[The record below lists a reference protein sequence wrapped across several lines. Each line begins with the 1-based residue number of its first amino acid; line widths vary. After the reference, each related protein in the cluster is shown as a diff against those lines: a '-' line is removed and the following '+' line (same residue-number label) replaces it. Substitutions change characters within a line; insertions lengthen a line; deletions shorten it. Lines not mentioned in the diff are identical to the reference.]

1 MGHEQDIPPGYGT
14 AQDIDQ
20 WKIHGAPAPADLSHR
35 SDGNEDGDEQDEQD
49 DNRVDPTHECVHCGS
64 PARIESETR
73 RRAPHFCDE
82 CDTVTDHQRV

>member
-1 MGHEQDIPPGYGT
+1 MGHGQDIPPGYGT

-20 WKIHGAPAPADLSHR
+20 WKIHGAPAPADLGR
-35 SDGNEDGDEQDEQD
+35 GSDGEADDEAEDEE
-49 DNRVDPTHECVHCGS
+49 RVDPTHECVHCGS